1 MEDQF
6 QAIPEV
12 SSQLPA
18 QQQSN
23 VLADASVINK
33 IQEKANQN
41 NQLLE
46 QVNSLTT
53 TLAKGTLSSQ
63 EQARLTPQQLRAIQT
78 NDMNSIAQ
86 QVGMVKWT
94 MSERGRQLGS
104 SLKFF
109 AETQAQFREEQRM
122 KREDSRRNILE
133 AIEMVGTEAFAG
145 MSDADKRRVEREA
158 GFETGF
164 LSRAQTGLQ
173 ARERKLEEERQL
185 QLEQA
190 RQQMELAKRAA
201 DLDERQF
208 GFSQEMAR
216 KELALSQAKL
226 AEDKRQANMINTRE
240 TANTTQ
246 EVKPLSE
253 WEAKAVERSTLRD
266 VLVGEGPQKII
277 KEGMEK
283 NQSKKVIA
291 NRLVNDVR
299 GTSGLNILTQK
310 EIQEEVFRFVGL
322 TPESEEW
329 K

>member
-23 VLADASVINK
+23 VLADASIINK

-53 TLAKGTLSSQ
+53 TLAKGTLSAQ
-63 EQARLTPQQLRAIQT
+63 EQARLTPQQLRAIQN

-94 MSERGRQLGS
+94 MSERGRQLDS

-133 AIEMVGTEAFAG
+133 AIEMVGSEAFAG

-190 RQQMELAKRAA
+190 RQQMELARRAA

-216 KELALSQAKL
+216 AELSLSQAKL
-226 AEDKRQANMINTRE
+226 AEDKRQANMVNARASSE
-240 TANTTQ
+240 A
-246 EVKPLSE
+246 VKPLSE
-253 WEAKAVERSTLRD
+253 WEAKAVERSEVRNLIREDAPQQIIRD
-266 VLVGEGPQKII
+266 GLA
-277 KEGMEK
+277 K
-283 NQSKKVIA
+283 NQSKQAIA
-291 NRLVNDVR
+291 TSLLENIR
-299 GTSGLNILTQK
+299 GRGNLQILTQK
-310 EIQEEVFRFVGL
+310 ELQEEVYRFVGL